1 MSESLNAIAGLGLM
15 LFWLIASSAMADA
28 YDTDWCKTFAAET
41 VTVMRITDPD
51 YATADDAAMAALTSR
66 MWAICLN
73 SDEPPSLASAGVSL
87 KGVVP
92 AAEMDR
98 VAACRREYRTF
109 RESDMTVIR
118 RGSGGKRVPCPL

>member
-1 MSESLNAIAGLGLM
+1 MTRITILFTAFLATPAVAYES
-15 LFWLIASSAMADA
+15 
-28 YDTDWCKTFAAET
+28 DWCQTFAIEA
-41 VTVMRITDPD
+41 VTVMRVTDPD
-51 YATADDAAMAALTSR
+51 YATADASAIDLLTSR
-66 MWAICLN
+66 AWAICLN
-73 SDEPPSLASAGVSL
+73 SDEPPTLAALGVSL